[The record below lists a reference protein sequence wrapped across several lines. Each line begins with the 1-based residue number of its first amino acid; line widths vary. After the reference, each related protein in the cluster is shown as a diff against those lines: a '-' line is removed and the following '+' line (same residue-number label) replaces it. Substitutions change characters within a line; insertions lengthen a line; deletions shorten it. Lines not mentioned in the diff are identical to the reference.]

1 MKGNRG
7 FTLLEVLVAMT
18 ILSFASL
25 AMVKLQVGTL
35 QANAYAKRRTI
46 ALNFAQDRIE
56 KLRSGLSCSSS
67 SITYG
72 SLVFSLACQSVSG
85 PNNTRNVTIT
95 VTWSDPA
102 QQSVQ
107 IQTLI

>member
-7 FTLLEVLVAMT
+7 FTLLEVLVAVT

-25 AMVKLQVGTL
+25 AMAKLQVGTL

-46 ALNFAQDRIE
+46 ALNFAQDKIE
-56 KLRSGLSCSSS
+56 KVRGGQACNAASLV
-67 SITYG
+67 YG
-72 SLVFSLACQSVSG
+72 SLSFSLACLSVTG
-85 PNNTRNVTIT
+85 PNNTRNVTVT
-95 VTWSDPA
+95 VSWSDPT

>member
-1 MKGNRG
+1 MKGNWG

-25 AMVKLQVGTL
+25 AMAKLQVGTL

-56 KLRSGLSCSSS
+56 KMRAGLACNNA

-72 SLVFSLACQSVSG
+72 SLAFSLACQSASG
-85 PNNTRNVTIT
+85 PNNTKNVTIT

-102 QQSVQ
+102 QQSVR